1 MMPRFFA
8 TVLTLAVVGAS
19 VWLLRS
25 TPQPMPDVTFNLLD
39 GRNLDSADLRGRPV
53 LVNFWSVTCGIC
65 LQDMPRLTRL
75 QETLVDRKLQVIG
88 VALPSDPPPAV
99 IALVEQRE
107 PGYAI
112 ALDVHGE
119 VSRAFGDIQ
128 LTPTSFLIDPA
139 GQIRYS
145 EQGPLD
151 ETRIRATLLTF

>member
-1 MMPRFFA
+1 MPRLIA
-8 TVLTLAVVGAS
+8 IALTVAVVGTS
-19 VWLLRS
+19 IWLLKS
-25 TPQPMPDVTFNLLD
+25 TPQPMPEVRFNLID
-39 GRNLDSADLRGRPV
+39 GRNLDSADLKGRPV

-75 QETLVDRKLQVIG
+75 QETLVDRRLKVIG

-99 IALVEQRE
+99 IALVRQRE

-119 VSRAFGDIQ
+119 ISRAFGDIQ
-128 LTPTSFLIDPA
+128 VTPTTFLIDPA
-139 GQIRYS
+139 GQIRYT